1 MDQPDIIVVGAGS
14 AGAIVAARLSEDPAR
29 RVLLIEAGQDTPP
42 GAVPAD
48 IRNIFPAA
56 YFNSGYFWPGLTTI
70 LRDREA
76 PAPYLQPRVM
86 GGGSSVMGMIA
97 LPGLPSDFDQW
108 ERMGARNWDWPNVQ
122 PVYQA
127 MTCDLDA
134 PPQSRNAQG
143 PNIVR
148 RVPRAN
154 WPRYI
159 GQIEQ
164 LVSEHG
170 THGRA
175 TTDPAGEDSF
185 FTPALSQDDERATS
199 ARCYLTEEVRA
210 RRNLTIMADARVLRI
225 TFDGRRV
232 SGVLAERGGKT
243 VSIATPA
250 VVVSCGAIHSPAL
263 LLRSGI
269 GPADELRELDIA
281 VVADRQGVGR
291 NYQNHPQ
298 LHFSMTLKSDG
309 RLPLNAQHYVI
320 SALRFSSGLDGCPAS
335 DLFHYYTGRVSP
347 KAFGRRMAMVGVALY
362 APFSR
367 GLVKLRSSDP
377 NVPPHVEQR
386 LLSDPRDGRRMVIA
400 ARRAEDL
407 LLDPAVRACFDEVY
421 VMPRRPPLKLINGTG
436 FTGGLKAA
444 AATAVLASPGRLRR
458 TAIGAAI
465 RPGRLV
471 ADGDSVR
478 RLSDE
483 EIIEASGAM
492 FHPSS
497 TCAIGPE
504 ADPMAVVDPQCSVYG
519 VEGLH
524 VADTSVMPRIV
535 SANTNLTAMMIGERV
550 AEFIRR
556 SS

>member
-1 MDQPDIIVVGAGS
+1 MDHPDIIVVGAGS
-14 AGAIVAARLSEDPAR
+14 AGAVVAARLSEDPAR

-56 YFNSGYFWPGLTTI
+56 YFNSSYFWPGLTTI

-97 LPGLPSDFDQW
+97 LPGLPTDFDQW
-108 ERMGARNWDWPNVQ
+108 ERMGARNWDWANVL

-127 MTCDLDA
+127 MTRDLDA
-134 PPQSRNAQG
+134 PPQSRNTQG
-143 PNIVR
+143 ANIVR
-148 RVPRAN
+148 RVPRES
-154 WPRYI
+154 WPLYI
-159 GQIEQ
+159 KQIEQ
-164 LVSEHG
+164 LVLER
-170 THGRA
+170 GRPVG
-175 TTDPAGEDSF
+175 DRAGEQGF
-185 FTPALSQDDERATS
+185 FTPALSQDDERASS

-210 RRNLTIMADARVLRI
+210 RRNLTIMSDTRVLRI
-225 TFDGRRV
+225 TFDRKRV
-232 SGVLAERGGKT
+232 SGVEVEHDGKILP
-243 VSIATPA
+243 VAAPA
-250 VVVSCGAIHSPAL
+250 VVVSCGAIHSPTL

-269 GPADELRELDIA
+269 GPADELRALGIV

-298 LHFSMTLKSDG
+298 LHFSMTLKSSG

-320 SALRFSSGLDGCPAS
+320 SALRFSSGLEGCPPS

-386 LLSDPRDGRRMVIA
+386 LLSDPLDAQRMVIA
-400 ARRAEDL
+400 GRRAEEL
-407 LLDPAVRACFDEVY
+407 LLDPAVRVCFDEVY
-421 VMPRRPPLKLINGTG
+421 LMPRRPPLKLINGTG

-444 AATAVLASPGRLRR
+444 AATAVLASPAGLRR
-458 TAIGAAI
+458 AAIGAAI

-471 ADGDSVR
+471 ADGASTH

-483 EIIEASGAM
+483 EFIQASGAM

-504 ADPMAVVDPQCSVYG
+504 TDPMAVVDPQCSVYG

-535 SANTNLTAMMIGERV
+535 SANTNLSAMMIGERI
-550 AEFIRR
+550 AEFVRR
-556 SS
+556 SR